1 MHFYIAE
8 KRTLEHGIRGFPF
21 TVLLKSKTKDFKLI
35 KVKLLLQPFSGEEK
49 CTELF

>member
-21 TVLLKSKTKDFKLI
+21 TVLIKSKTKDFKLI
-35 KVKLLLQPFSGEEK
+35 RVKLLLQPFSGEEK